1 MNPQKGKSSKPR
13 HGEGKQGQGQNLLI
27 AGVQGQEKTILR
39 ELIAMPW
46 Q

>member
-1 MNPQKGKSSKPR
+1 MNPQKGESSKPR
-13 HGEGKQGQGQNLLI
+13 HGLGEQGQGQNLLI
-27 AGVQGQEKTILR
+27 VEVWGREKTILR